1 MIVLANRNSEDREV
15 RKLNTRGDSVGITLP
30 IEAIRKLGWRVKQK
44 VTVKL
49 SGKKLV
55 VEDWKK

>member
-1 MIVLANRNSEDREV
+1 MANRNSEDRNV
-15 RKLNTRGDSVGITLP
+15 RKLSEEGNTSVGLTLP
-30 IEAIRKLGWRVKQK
+30 IELVRKLGWRVRQK
-44 VTVKL
+44 VTVRL